1 MGILNADEQTAIALR
16 TLYQQYGY
24 RPYRV
29 NSFEEYDLYA
39 RNKRFLTS
47 EQILTFSDTDGKL
60 MALKPDVT
68 LSIVKNTRD
77 SDAPLKVSYAEHVYR
92 VPRGGY
98 GFKEIMQAG
107 VEHIGT
113 VDVYAMSEMLMLAA
127 RSLETISERYVL
139 DVSDMGIVSG
149 ILAGEAL
156 DDADRS
162 GLLSMISAKNPH
174 GLHER
179 CAELGVSAQA
189 EALLAALIPLY
200 GPLGDTLGELERLP
214 LPDACG
220 EALASLRAVARMTQA
235 LGLTRINLDFSIVND
250 MGYYNGLIFSGF
262 VDGIATS
269 VLSGGRYD
277 LLMRRMGRRSQA
289 IGFAVYLDQLERFY
303 ARREAYDVDA
313 LILYDGAA
321 DPLAVAQAAQDQTAQ
336 GRTVRVQPGDGG
348 ALRAREII
356 DLREGRAL
364 S

>member
-39 RNKRFLTS
+39 RNKRFLMS
-47 EQILTFSDTDGKL
+47 EQILTFGDADGKL

-77 SDAPLKVSYAEHVYR
+77 GDAPLKVSYAEHVYR

-98 GFKEIMQAG
+98 SFKEIMQVG

-127 RSLETISERYVL
+127 RSLETISDRYAL

-149 ILAGEAL
+149 ILAGEAI
-156 DDADRS
+156 DDADRA
-162 GLLSMISAKNPH
+162 GLLAMISAKNPH

-179 CAELGVSAQA
+179 CAQLRVSAQT
-189 EALLAALIPLY
+189 EALLAALIPLC
-200 GPLGDTLGELERLP
+200 GPLGDTLGELGRLP
-214 LPDACG
+214 LPEACAG
-220 EALASLRAVARMTQA
+220 AFDSLRAVARMTQA
-235 LGLTRINLDFSIVND
+235 LGLSRINLDFSVVND

-277 LLMRRMGRRSQA
+277 PLLRRMGRRSEA
-289 IGFAVYLDQLERFY
+289 IGFAVYLDQLERFL

-313 LILYDGAA
+313 LILYDAA
-321 DPLAVAQAAQDQTAQ
+321 VDPLTVAQRANEQIAA

-356 DLREGRAL
+356 DLREGRAAL
-364 S
+364 